1 MKTIYIIIFIIICA
15 LSYVVIN
22 RDKLMNI
29 QDIVDNTYSNEQPPS
44 ISSPKNN
51 CQAEG
56 RLTPSGHLPGSWIIL
71 TDAERKELLKTFV
84 ENGPEII

>member
-1 MKTIYIIIFIIICA
+1 MKTIYIITFIIFCA
-15 LSYVVIN
+15 LSYVVLN

-29 QDIVDNTYSNEQPPS
+29 PDIIDDTYSNEQGDW
-44 ISSPKNN
+44 SSPKNE
-51 CQAEG
+51 CQVEG

>member
-1 MKTIYIIIFIIICA
+1 M
-15 LSYVVIN
+15 N
-22 RDKLMNI
+22 RDKLSNI
-29 QDIVDNTYSNEQPPS
+29 QQIIDDTYSNQQEPNY
-44 ISSPKNN
+44 SSPKNN

-56 RLTPSGHLPGSWIIL
+56 RLSPSGHLPGSWIIL

>member
-1 MKTIYIIIFIIICA
+1 MNRNKFSNIKEIIE
-15 LSYVVIN
+15 
-22 RDKLMNI
+22 D
-29 QDIVDNTYSNEQPPS
+29 TYSNEQEPN

-51 CQAEG
+51 CQVEG
-56 RLTPSGHLPGSWIIL
+56 RLSPSGHLPGSWIIL